1 MQRHGLQVQSHYG
14 DFHVDPVR
22 ATGDPREIGPVD
34 YVLVCVKSW
43 DTESAARDARSMLG
57 PDTAVIS
64 LQNGVE
70 NEDLLATAVGPER
83 VMGGLAYV
91 IARIASPG
99 VIEQMGPTAK
109 VIVGERD
116 GTLTPRGSALTRD
129 CAAAGIDFELSLEIE
144 SEIWRKFL
152 YICAFSGTCT
162 VTRSS
167 LGPVL
172 QDPDT
177 RALFVACM
185 EEVKAVA
192 DAKGIPV
199 EPDIVSTQL
208 GQADR
213 FAQEVKPSMLTDLE
227 RGNRLELDWLNGAVE
242 RMGRELGVAT
252 PANRFVYAALKL
264 LRGGLPTT
272 STVAAGRRESG

>member
-1 MQRHGLQVQSHYG
+1 
-14 DFHVDPVR
+14 
-22 ATGDPREIGPVD
+22 
-34 YVLVCVKSW
+34 
-43 DTESAARDARSMLG
+43 
-57 PDTAVIS
+57 
-64 LQNGVE
+64 
-70 NEDLLATAVGPER
+70 
-83 VMGGLAYV
+83 MGGLAYV

-99 VIEQMGPTAK
+99 VIEQIGPTAK

-116 GTLTPRGSALTRD
+116 GTLTPRGYALTRD
-129 CAAAGIDFELSLEIE
+129 CAAAGIDFELSPEIE

-192 DAKGIPV
+192 DAKRIPM

-213 FAQEVKPSMLTDLE
+213 FAPEVKPSMLTDLE
-227 RGNRLELDWLNGAVE
+227 RGNRLELHWLNGAVE
-242 RMGRELGVAT
+242 RMGRELAVAT
-252 PANRFVYAALKL
+252 PANRFIYTALKL
-264 LRGGLPTT
+264 LRSGLPTT
-272 STVAAGRRESG
+272 SAVVAGRREPS